1 MGKRKGLIMEWS
13 LEACGVFGWWNES
26 GNCRCSQEGWMLGGL
41 ATSCGSWIRQLFLAL
56 SKGKAETGR
65 ASCGS

>member
-1 MGKRKGLIMEWS
+1 
-13 LEACGVFGWWNES
+13 
-26 GNCRCSQEGWMLGGL
+26 MLGGL

-65 ASCGS
+65 GELAVGAECETWAVRGW